1 MSFYKLAKARTA
13 ELERPEKKLRTDYG
27 ESKRVDVVKYHDEL
41 TKGKVK
47 QDYDSIKSHH
57 HDKLN
62 HSDYLIS
69 QTNLGKTD
77 LLKNKLLSERMAQ
90 LNATKFQPV
99 QEVDINLGIGS
110 DNAVVQEVN
119 QVIGDFIQK
128 ISSGVFDLT
137 MTNDLYKLYKLIQT
151 QTYKFGS
158 DLLERYKSYFEDV
171 RDTLNL
177 DDTANIVRS
186 YSRKDSSVLDLMI
199 KIVDNSIQIIDK
211 MLDAIVKG
219 KSSDERKQILEQD
232 VKNITFKK
240 IDRTYLKELSDEIKN
255 LEKSKKSEKDAR
267 KNEKTQALL
276 EQLKNIE
283 KVARMPEMQK
293 QRLFYEEEQEM
304 ERQREQREREANENQ
319 GMMEQEQETREFNE
333 EQSRVDEE
341 QRQLEEARR
350 EEEERQARLI
360 RTQKEAE
367 ERERFRRI
375 REERLKREQER
386 REREEAELI
395 RRYDEISRVSEILN
409 KELDSVNESKKRL
422 NREGFRPFITSILP
436 LYPDLNRKQVA
447 SLVSNYVESVR
458 DGTDDSNT
466 FIFDFFEKSE
476 TDGARLL
483 ALVEEVTR
491 LDSQEDRIDKEME
504 EIQRQ
509 LALIPTTVRDEIDDR
524 VEQLF
529 DDMDADLVAEPAPEP
544 APEPVPEP
552 APAPAPKTDET
563 MTEKPL
569 YKTGEYTSTANKIE
583 LLNGTVYYRT
593 KEQFINKQNKTALVN
608 LLDKLNIDYKKWSST
623 TKGDNETNVKA
634 FRTKAFEVLKDN
646 PKLKLKG
653 GRPWFKE

>member
-27 ESKRVDVVKYHDEL
+27 ESKRVDVAKYHDEL

-47 QDYDSIKSHH
+47 QNYDSLKSQH
-57 HDKLN
+57 HDKIN

-99 QEVDINLGIGS
+99 QEVDVNLGIGS

-171 RDTLNL
+171 KETLDL
-177 DDTANIVRS
+177 DETANVVRS
-186 YSRKDSSVLDLMI
+186 YSRKDSSVLDLMT
-199 KIVDNSIQIIDK
+199 KIVENSIKIIDK

-267 KNEKTQALL
+267 KNAKNQALL

-293 QRLFYEEEQEM
+293 QSLLYEEEQEM
-304 ERQREQREREANENQ
+304 ERQREQREREADENQ

-367 ERERFRRI
+367 EREQIARI
-375 REERLKREQER
+375 REDRLQREQER
-386 REREEAELI
+386 REAEEAVLI
-395 RRYDEISRVSEILN
+395 RRFDDLAGRLDVLNEELDFLRKSKSEIYRDGIPRIKNSIRVLFPD
-409 KELDSVNESKKRL
+409 EKRSDIVDKVD
-422 NREGFRPFITSILP
+422 EYI
-436 LYPDLNRKQVA
+436 
-447 SLVSNYVESVR
+447 VSYLE
-458 DGTDDSNT
+458 GTDDKNT
-466 FIFDFFEKSE
+466 FIDVLFDKSAEEGQRLIDTAEFINSIEEKELSNF
-476 TDGARLL
+476 R
-483 ALVEEVTR
+483 EV
-491 LDSQEDRIDKEME
+491 QEIEE
-504 EIQRQ
+504 EITR
-509 LALIPTTVRDEIDDR
+509 IPASIDDR
-524 VEQLF
+524 KEEILR
-529 DDMDADLVAEPAPEP
+529 DLEEEFKLKPATESV
-544 APEPVPEP
+544 PV
-552 APAPAPKTDET
+552 PAPKPAPKPKKEET
-563 MTEKPL
+563 AKETPL
-569 YKTGEYTSTANKIE
+569 FKSTEYTSTATKIT
-583 LLNGTVYYRT
+583 LLNGTDYYRNR
-593 KEQFINKQNKTALVN
+593 EQFIDKQSKIELEN
-608 LLDKLNIDYKKWSST
+608 LLKRLNINYSKWSST
-623 TKGDNETNVKA
+623 TKGDNEVNVKA
-634 FRTKAFEVLKDN
+634 FRTKAWDVLKDN
-646 PKLKLKG
+646 PRLKLKG
-653 GRPWFKE
+653 GSHWFKK